1 MVDFIEKIVLSK
13 LLEGSKRVKPM
24 IDSWERD
31 LERSEY
37 SRCEDRETKM
47 SNTDKEEQS
56 RMAIKGN

>member
-1 MVDFIEKIVLSK
+1 
-13 LLEGSKRVKPM
+13 M

-56 RMAIKGN
+56 RMALHLEVQELAR